1 MLNVI
6 GSRCNGFQD
15 AIEAK
20 ISAPVTTILME
31 GGMDVREDFASA
43 SKEGAERSPVVVAA
57 EIILFILGLV
67 AAVFVVFILW
77 LATQA

>member
-1 MLNVI
+1 
-6 GSRCNGFQD
+6 
-15 AIEAK
+15 
-20 ISAPVTTILME
+20 ME